1 MMLRCPGLKL
11 SQYAV
16 GNGTGSFHRVEVVP
30 LPKLALVQEV
40 AVSTLAGIQCLLTNI
55 ERL

>member
-1 MMLRCPGLKL
+1 MLRCPGLKL

-30 LPKLALVQEV
+30 LPKLALVQEM
-40 AVSTLAGIQCLLTNI
+40 AVSTLVGTRCLLTNI